1 MWGPLLPFHQQ
12 RHKPLHAANLSWLDA
27 QRTRFIHNSCL
38 LPLRLCRCGTA
49 GSYTMP
55 RPGIDPRGSLTPQER
70 LKTPYDWFVSPTCRQ
85 QVGTFNSR
93 GMCRV
98 GG

>member
-1 MWGPLLPFHQQ
+1 
-12 RHKPLHAANLSWLDA
+12 
-27 QRTRFIHNSCL
+27 
-38 LPLRLCRCGTA
+38 
-49 GSYTMP
+49 MP